1 VTDCQCPL
9 AVFQSVQQPAEPL
22 SQGGR
27 VLIDQPR
34 IRLPER
40 GKVTFP
46 HPSVGGSPL
55 FFPVGAETFLDH
67 DTARYLLTETGD
79 QVCSGLRGSLSAR
92 GGDQA
97 IAAGELPADL
107 YRCCHPSRGEGVAL
121 AVGVASQLDMLGHGP
136 SLPKEEPDGNAT
148 PLTSGKRATPHLPT
162 LGRSPAPDHLIGS
175 DNPLSPTAHS
185 GTSVL
190 RPVDLDMACTRV
202 PTTRCYFIFAGVMQF
217 IPPDGLPEFMN
228 SMYELSDEVR
238 NVAGG
243 AGILGGLGLI
253 LPGLTRIALR
263 LTAAAALGLLIVML
277 GAMVWHARNG
287 ELAPIANNLLLAG
300 MLAYIA
306 HAGWNPEL
314 RET

>member
-1 VTDCQCPL
+1 
-9 AVFQSVQQPAEPL
+9 
-22 SQGGR
+22 
-27 VLIDQPR
+27 
-34 IRLPER
+34 
-40 GKVTFP
+40 
-46 HPSVGGSPL
+46 
-55 FFPVGAETFLDH
+55 
-67 DTARYLLTETGD
+67 
-79 QVCSGLRGSLSAR
+79 
-92 GGDQA
+92 
-97 IAAGELPADL
+97 
-107 YRCCHPSRGEGVAL
+107 
-121 AVGVASQLDMLGHGP
+121 
-136 SLPKEEPDGNAT
+136 
-148 PLTSGKRATPHLPT
+148 
-162 LGRSPAPDHLIGS
+162 
-175 DNPLSPTAHS
+175 
-185 GTSVL
+185 
-190 RPVDLDMACTRV
+190 
-202 PTTRCYFIFAGVMQF
+202 MQF

-243 AGILGGLGLI
+243 AGILGGLRLI